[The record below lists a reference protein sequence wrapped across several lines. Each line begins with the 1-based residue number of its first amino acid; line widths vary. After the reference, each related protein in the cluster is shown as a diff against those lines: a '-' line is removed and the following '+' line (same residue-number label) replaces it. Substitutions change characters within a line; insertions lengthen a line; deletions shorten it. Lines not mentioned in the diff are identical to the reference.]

1 MRLRHATAIG
11 AIGLMALTGCGSEDK
26 DQPTATKPSL
36 EGARQTVPASAA
48 NIPTTKPSG
57 PYIGAWY
64 AKLSSKQAIDA
75 DGGDVRLAG
84 KFRLEL
90 RSDGTYTTFQE
101 LDGES
106 DGHYRMASDNRLVFK
121 QDKGCDVFTG
131 GKGSVGVYR
140 WSVNGSHLKLTNIV
154 PETGGCTGRTQS
166 LVMPVWQRR

>member
-11 AIGLMALTGCGSEDK
+11 AIGLTALTGCGSEDK
-26 DQPTATKPSL
+26 DQPAATKPS
-36 EGARQTVPASAA
+36 ADYTRRHVPASAA
-48 NIPTTKPSG
+48 NVPTTKPSG

-64 AKLSSKQAIDA
+64 AKLSSQQAI

-90 RSDGTYTTFQE
+90 RSDGTYTSFQE
-101 LDGES
+101 LDGEM

-121 QDKGCDVFTG
+121 QDKGCDEFTG
-131 GKGSVGVYR
+131 GKGSVGVYS
-140 WSVNGSHLKLTNIV
+140 WSVSGAHLKLTNLV